1 VQLRAKTKIDGKL
14 IEDLKKEKAYLSRK
28 LRDKEEELRGK
39 TKLLDVWR
47 VHFLSESSTSM
58 LTYFRIL
65 IMRSCLSIYSLIC
78 PSRRTE
84 ISKLRTRN
92 SLIGGWF
99 AWVRKQRR

>member
-1 VQLRAKTKIDGKL
+1 MQLRAKTKADGKL

-47 VHFLSESSTSM
+47 THFLSESSTRM
-58 LTYFRIL
+58 LTYLRTL
-65 IMRSCLSIYSLIC
+65 IMRYCLSIYSSIC

-84 ISKLRTRN
+84 ISKLRIRN
-92 SLIGGWF
+92 SLIGGWL
-99 AWVRKQRR
+99 AWARKQRR